1 MTLVSFLTIRIYSA
15 VKGDLQRRMAIPT
28 PYLMG
33 ILLTTYLI
41 EVLCL
46 GLITSMKGNIDLLG
60 LVALGVCYLVTFPAL
75 FLSEQTKH
83 GSYSNLPLYETT
95 TPTSPQLQQQQP
107 QQPQQPQQQK
117 NILLAYLKVALV
129 VFIHFLWLI
138 AFIIGYREARWIAAV
153 QPLLNFGMAIV
164 VFIFK
169 KILLHI
175 TDPFPLEPAML
186 ISALW
191 IQNLSDIFQALAYPS
206 IVNPI
211 TYAYIWLI
219 HLLANLAYL
228 LFLTD
233 SWFRFRLFPFL
244 YR

>member
-1 MTLVSFLTIRIYSA
+1 MVVWTTRSGVTFIFQFSA
-15 VKGDLQRRMAIPT
+15 STENWSRHNQS
-28 PYLMG
+28 Y
-33 ILLTTYLI
+33 
-41 EVLCL
+41 
-46 GLITSMKGNIDLLG
+46 DLLAKYQHH
-60 LVALGVCYLVTFPAL
+60 L
-75 FLSEQTKH
+75 K
-83 GSYSNLPLYETT
+83 
-95 TPTSPQLQQQQP
+95 
-107 QQPQQPQQQK
+107 PQQQK